1 MHLVSIV
8 QHHQLLIEL
17 LAILISIALTTIHS
31 HMNVLATKIP
41 NLTGTGLEGL
51 QLIKYYLYKRIYYIL

>member
-1 MHLVSIV
+1 MQMHLVSIV

-17 LAILISIALTTIHS
+17 LAILISIALTTKHR
-31 HMNVLATKIP
+31 HMNVLATNIP

-51 QLIKYYLYKRIYYIL
+51 HITKHYLYKRI